1 MNHSVVQ
8 MSILGHAIA
17 CVAMLSVSVAV
28 VSAAS
33 YDKQV
38 TLSGV
43 IETTRVSGFQ
53 GSDTTLKESKSGH
66 AMYGIS
72 SWELKDQPCY
82 VKLWTEDVNDAA
94 DDKGGEIKDR
104 CGAAPTSKEMRA
116 QFSDAGLNEQRIFVS
131 GIRACMNPKGT
142 RVKGFQLRGK
152 KISDNGKVIPLPVD
166 VDIAKLLEPLGYPLA
181 QIPSVITDDDKNEP
195 YSYRLNCVG
204 NNWKRW
210 AACSHPIGI
219 AIGVVAHF
227 EAGKKPKSLTG
238 IALQCQQVKMNSGRA
253 GN

>member
-8 MSILGHAIA
+8 MSILGHAIT

-38 TLSGV
+38 TISGV

-53 GSDTTLKESKSGH
+53 GSDTTLKETKSGH

-72 SWELKDQPCY
+72 SWERKDQPCY

-104 CGAAPTSKEMRA
+104 CGGSPTSKEMRA

-131 GIRACMNPKGT
+131 GIRVCMNEKGT

-152 KISDNGKVIPLPVD
+152 KISDDGKVIPLPVD
-166 VDIAKLLEPLGYPLA
+166 VDIAKLPKPPGYRIA
-181 QIPSVITDDDKNEP
+181 PSVIINDDKNEP
-195 YSYRLNCVG
+195 YSYRLNCLG

-210 AACSHPIGI
+210 AECSHPIGI

-227 EAGKKPKSLTG
+227 EAGKKTKISNRHSLTMS
-238 IALQCQQVKMNSGRA
+238 AS
-253 GN
+253 